1 MLIPQQTPSLF
12 RELLPCWTHSALK
25 KQNEILML
33 IQELIG
39 KTITNIYSKVEYENY
54 GLDKGE
60 CFIELDN
67 EIIIDI
73 PYGESE
79 DVWLKDLDNNAESL
93 FKDLSD
99 YPIYHVNKAQKSIGE
114 IAKNNQKRKTS
125 IWGRLKQ
132 FFGQDIEIK
141 ENKQYKVEYRENKLK
156 YLQNRIIVDFLWTD
170 NFEKGLLEL
179 DNGYFITETT
189 VANNGTGLAGLNY
202 FENIEILRMRKG
214 HELFRLNE
222 MAKGSNKH

>member
-1 MLIPQQTPSLF
+1 
-12 RELLPCWTHSALK
+12 
-25 KQNEILML
+25 ML

-73 PYGESE
+73 PYGASD

-99 YPIYHVNKAQKSIGE
+99 YPIYHVNKEQKLMGE
-114 IAKNNQKRKTS
+114 IAKNYQKPKTS

-132 FFGQDIEIK
+132 FFGQDITIK
-141 ENKQYKVEYRENKLK
+141 AYQQYDVECRENKLK

-179 DNGYFITETT
+179 DNGYIITETT

-202 FENIEILRMRKG
+202 YENTEILRIRKG
-214 HELFRLNE
+214 GELFRLTE
-222 MAKGSNKH
+222 MKKGSS

>member
-1 MLIPQQTPSLF
+1 
-12 RELLPCWTHSALK
+12 
-25 KQNEILML
+25 ML

-39 KTITNIYSKVEYENY
+39 KTITNIYSIVEYENY

-73 PYGESE
+73 PYGESD

-99 YPIYHVNKAQKSIGE
+99 YPIYHVNKEQKSIGE
-114 IAKNNQKRKTS
+114 IAKNYQKQKTS
-125 IWGRLKQ
+125 IWGILKQ
-132 FFGQDIEIK
+132 FFGQGITIK
-141 ENKQYKVEYRENKLK
+141 EYQPYKVEYRENKLK

-170 NFEKGLLEL
+170 YFEKGLLEL

-202 FENIEILRMRKG
+202 FENFEILRMRKG
-214 HELFRLNE
+214 GELFRLSE
-222 MAKGSNKH
+222 MTKGSS

>member
-1 MLIPQQTPSLF
+1 
-12 RELLPCWTHSALK
+12 
-25 KQNEILML
+25 ML

-67 EIIIDI
+67 KIIIDI

-79 DVWLKDLDNNAESL
+79 DVWLKDLDDNAESL

-99 YPIYHVNKAQKSIGE
+99 YPFYHVNKEEKSIGE
-114 IAKNNQKRKTS
+114 IAKNYQKQKTS

-141 ENKQYKVEYRENKLK
+141 EYKPYKVEYIENKLK
-156 YLQNRIIVDFLWTD
+156 YIQNRIITDYLWYD
-170 NFEKGLLEL
+170 DLEKGLLEL

-202 FENIEILRMRKG
+202 YESFEILRMRKG
-214 HELFRLNE
+214 DELFRLTE
-222 MAKGSNKH
+222 MKKGSS